1 MSLTGVRT
9 IPEMTPDQ
17 MRERIAELEGTLDNA
32 RMDLQIARF
41 FDEGDL
47 TPQEIHDMVHAP
59 RAEPGALERLIK
71 ELSREV
77 GIEA

>member
-1 MSLTGVRT
+1 
-9 IPEMTPDQ
+9 
-17 MRERIAELEGTLDNA
+17 
-32 RMDLQIARF
+32 
-41 FDEGDL
+41 
-47 TPQEIHDMVHAP
+47 MVHAP